1 MITTF
6 AKLNIGDKFVFVDE
20 RPVFNRQYGPF
31 VKATTKKYR
40 ATDGITCPP
49 SSQGTRVTKV
59 D

>member
-6 AKLNIGDKFVFVDE
+6 AKLEVGDKFYFADE
-20 RPVFNRQYGPF
+20 RPSFNQQFGPF

-49 SSQGTRVTKV
+49 DSQGIRVTKV